1 MRDVPSW
8 TQHESAVWVKN
19 GENSGYSSAIK
30 KKKKK
35 EIVTFAETWIDL
47 ETVLWS
53 ERESQKRKNIGMSIW
68 GIWKNGRHEL
78 I

>member
-1 MRDVPSW
+1 MDAARECCVGKEWGKFGIFLS
-8 TQHESAVWVKN
+8 HK
-19 GENSGYSSAIK
+19 K

>member
-1 MRDVPSW
+1 MDAARECCVGKEWGKFGIFLS
-8 TQHESAVWVKN
+8 H
-19 GENSGYSSAIK
+19 K
-30 KKKKK
+30 KKN

-68 GIWKNGRHEL
+68 GI
-78 I
+78 

>member
-1 MRDVPSW
+1 MDAARECCVGKEWGKFGIFLS
-8 TQHESAVWVKN
+8 H
-19 GENSGYSSAIK
+19 K
-30 KKKKK
+30 KKKN

-68 GIWKNGRHEL
+68 GI
-78 I
+78 